1 MDYKAFLKP
10 SERLVVTLP
19 YFGGARV
26 DSVDRRF
33 AVQRREETQIEP
45 GWWRFAIEGRR
56 AVPTEPASAVDLGAL
71 PAVRGHWVD
80 GWVVASGRDLGRIA
94 LPPDDEPSPLARV
107 VARRWYSGDLL
118 FDTLEF
124 EDDAET
130 SARLALEERRAL
142 GAVKGVVPSLR
153 AAFGYSLGLAA
164 AERLK
169 IEVSIREL
177 TPIVVEIADGGMT
190 VVQQLFDDLVQ
201 QRLRME
207 QLLREREA
215 QARMSVAARGAKAVN
230 RRGTPYQQCDEALDG
245 ADARM
250 VAFRRM
256 GRNEAYEVTYTVDG
270 TRIIST
276 VAADSLQVLDPGVC
290 LANAH
295 RVLTLDAMPS
305 VIREAIEDRVL
316 VITRR

>member
-10 SERLVVTLP
+10 SEPLVLP

-33 AVQRREETQIEP
+33 AVRRDEKTTLDP
-45 GWWRFAIEGRR
+45 GWWRFAINGRR
-56 AVPTEPASAVDLGAL
+56 AVPQGAADAVDLGAL

-80 GWVVASGRDLGRIA
+80 GWVVSSGKDLGRIA
-94 LPPDDEPSPLARV
+94 LPPADEPSPLAKV

-118 FDTLEF
+118 FDSLEF
-124 EDDAET
+124 EDDAEM
-130 SARLALEERRAL
+130 SARLALEQRQPL
-142 GAVKGVVPSLR
+142 GALKGVVPSLR
-153 AAFGYSLGLAA
+153 AAFGYALGLAA
-164 AERLK
+164 AQQLR
-169 IEVSIREL
+169 IEISIREL
-177 TPIVVEIADGGMT
+177 TPIVVEIAEGGMT

-201 QRLRME
+201 QRRQME
-207 QLLREREA
+207 EAVRAREA
-215 QARMSVAARGAKAVN
+215 QVRLANAARAATAVN
-230 RRGTPYQQCDEALDG
+230 RRGNPYDICDHALDG

-250 VAFRRM
+250 VAFRRV
-256 GRNEAYEVTYTVDG
+256 NNNTAYEVTYTVEG
-270 TRIIST
+270 ERIIST

-290 LANAH
+290 LAGAH

-305 VIREAIEDRVL
+305 VIREAIEDGVL